1 MTTPAAPDPVRG
13 SWRRLAIGIGA
24 FLLLPFVPAMRVIL
38 PIEQTSLLL
47 IAAVA
52 VCAVIGW
59 KNGGRISLAVIWV
72 ALAAF
77 LLASAVG
84 PADSQYNW
92 LARGWTLL
100 LAASFGLVSVIVATE
115 AFFPRALSAL
125 ALATSL
131 GFALVLVSPGGPT
144 RVLNTMAG
152 EYNRR
157 NDQSIASLREVSS
170 QPGWREVVAKS
181 PSLQRLTEESEAQL
195 AAIPAWTTVLLPA
208 LLALESLAALGL
220 GWALYHRMSK
230 VEIGPSS
237 ERFETSGSTISL
249 CGAWP

>member
-1 MTTPAAPDPVRG
+1 MTAPAAPAQARG
-13 SWRRLAIGIGA
+13 SWRRLAIGLGA

-38 PIEQTSLLL
+38 PIEQTPLLL

-59 KNGGRISLAVIWV
+59 KNGGRFSLAVIWV
-72 ALAAF
+72 ALAAV

-84 PADSQYNW
+84 PPDGQYNW

-100 LAASFGLVSVIVATE
+100 LAASFGLVSVIIATE

-131 GFALVLVSPGGPT
+131 GFALVLVSPGGPS

-157 NDQSIASLREVSS
+157 NDQSIASLREVST
-170 QPGWREVVAKS
+170 QPSWKELIAKS
-181 PSLQRLTEESEAQL
+181 PALQ
-195 AAIPAWTTVLLPA
+195 
-208 LLALESLAALGL
+208 
-220 GWALYHRMSK
+220 
-230 VEIGPSS
+230 
-237 ERFETSGSTISL
+237 
-249 CGAWP
+249 